1 MGKFKAGDRCKVVK
15 NAISP
20 KSIGHIVKIVG
31 TIGNMGYRVR
41 FDNGMVGMASENC
54 LGLADEE

>member
-20 KSIGHIVKIVG
+20 KSIGHIVEIVG
-31 TIGNMGYRVR
+31 
-41 FDNGMVGMASENC
+41 NC
-54 LGLADEE
+54 